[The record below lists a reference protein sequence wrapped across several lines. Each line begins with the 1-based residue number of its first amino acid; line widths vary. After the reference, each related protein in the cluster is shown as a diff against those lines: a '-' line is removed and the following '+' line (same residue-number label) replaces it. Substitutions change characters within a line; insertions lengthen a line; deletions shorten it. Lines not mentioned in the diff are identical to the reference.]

1 MSISTLLRMWNR
13 SVDTYVSESR
23 RILNRLMKKINED
36 KPTGDDLDD
45 LVEQLGKSTCA
56 TNLTCE

>member
-1 MSISTLLRMWNR
+1 MWNR

-23 RILNRLMKKINED
+23 RILNRLMKQINEQ
-36 KPTGDDLDD
+36 KPTGDDLED

-56 TNLTCE
+56 TNLTCG